1 MNRKSV
7 AILLVA
13 ILLATSATALAAGP
27 YCGTRKHRP
36 RRWQHVVWIWFEN
49 HGYDEIVGSASAA
62 FINSL
67 AADCGS
73 ATNFHNLTHVS
84 LGNYIGAVTG
94 LDNAALQPFR
104 LDCSPGGAC
113 LTSATSIFE
122 QVRSWKAYMESMT
135 TNCQPTGF
143 VGYAVR
149 HNPPVYLTNIASTC
163 PVYDVPYDELATDLA
178 NDTLPAFAFI
188 TPNTVDDGH
197 DGGDPASIRNT
208 DAWLATELPKI
219 LDSAAYRAGKTV
231 VFITWDEGEGP
242 LTADFF
248 GKDCSTNTT
257 DEDCHI
263 PTIVVSPS
271 TRPGTSSALL
281 FNHYSLLRTTEE
293 MLHVRRR
300 KIPGLARHAPS
311 MRHAFH
317 L

>member
-1 MNRKSV
+1 MSF
-7 AILLVA
+7 
-13 ILLATSATALAAGP
+13 AAGP
-27 YCGTRKHRP
+27 YCGTQKHRP
-36 RRWQHVVWIWFEN
+36 RRWRHVVWIWLEN
-49 HGYDEIVGSASAA
+49 HSYDEIVGSASAA

-67 AADCGS
+67 AGNCGS

-84 LGNYIGAVTG
+84 LGNYVGAVTG

-104 LDCSPGGAC
+104 LDCNPGGAC

-122 QVRSWKAYMESMT
+122 QVPSWKAYMESMT
-135 TNCQPTGF
+135 TNCQATGF

-163 PVYDVPYDELATDLA
+163 PVFDVPYDQLATDLA

-197 DGGDPASIRNT
+197 DGGNPTSIQNT

-219 LDSAAYRAGKTV
+219 LDSAAYQAGKTA

-242 LTADFF
+242 LTSDFF

-263 PTIVVSPS
+263 ATIVVSPS

-311 MRHAFH
+311 MRRAFH